1 MIILCFLFIL
11 LYSFISFSHPPE
23 QKILTVDRLQKW
35 YMEIL
40 NNGHQ
45 EGIIDE
51 QTNLV
56 DEYMTG
62 KYNRGYV
69 TVN

>member
-1 MIILCFLFIL
+1 
-11 LYSFISFSHPPE
+11 
-23 QKILTVDRLQKW
+23 
-35 YMEIL
+35 MEIL